1 MITPEQ
7 VAEARKRLGRH
18 LAELRRAAGYSQ
30 ETFASARGP
39 AAGYTRSQIA
49 NVETG
54 RGSLPRS
61 FWERFDRELRA
72 NGTLL
77 AASERVDNL
86 VQRYRRQL
94 AQLREQQR
102 YAGVGDRL
110 APSAREDL
118 APMAAF
124 RQDLT
129 DESHDQLSEPA
140 VEMVAYLAAQESWR
154 HAAGSG
160 GAVEGASIEHARN
173 QVRRLARR
181 YHQLPPIRAL
191 AEAREVRN
199 LAYMLLERT
208 RRPGQMA
215 DLYLTAG
222 QACGLLAMASFDL
235 AQWDAA
241 ADQVCAAR
249 AYADLIGHP
258 SLRCWSVGTQALV
271 AYWTGQPRHA
281 LAVLQAMGES
291 APGGAAAA
299 RLYAILARSWSYLG
313 NPSEVAGALNV
324 ADRAMDAAN
333 GCDDLHDGIG
343 GELGWGRSLHH
354 ACAGTA
360 LLAVGKAEQAA
371 QRIRE
376 ALEVAPDDPYSG
388 LVPPR
393 ARIDLAA
400 AELAARRFDAALDA
414 LGEVWDTPDGYRRHG
429 VTARLEQ
436 LGRALEGPDWR
447 DHRPAAELRDRIE
460 VFVGEAVAA
469 RALPAA

>member
-1 MITPEQ
+1 
-7 VAEARKRLGRH
+7 
-18 LAELRRAAGYSQ
+18 
-30 ETFASARGP
+30 
-39 AAGYTRSQIA
+39 
-49 NVETG
+49 
-54 RGSLPRS
+54 
-61 FWERFDRELRA
+61 
-72 NGTLL
+72 
-77 AASERVDNL
+77 
-86 VQRYRRQL
+86 VQRYRLEL

-102 YAGVGDRL
+102 YARIGDRP
-110 APSAREDL
+110 APSAPEDL
-118 APMAAF
+118 APVAAF
-124 RQDLT
+124 RQELA
-129 DESHDQLSEPA
+129 DEFPDQLSQPA

-160 GAVEGASIEHARN
+160 GAVEAASIEHARN

-241 ADQVCAAR
+241 ADQICAAR

-258 SLRCWSVGTQALV
+258 SLRCWSAGTQALV

-281 LAVLQAMGES
+281 LGVLQAVGEA
-291 APGGAAAA
+291 APSGAPAA
-299 RLYAILARSWSYLG
+299 RLYAILARAWSYVG
-313 NPSEVAGALNV
+313 NPSEVVGALRA
-324 ADRAMDAAN
+324 ADRAMDTAD
-333 GCDDLHDGIG
+333 GGDELHHGIG

-360 LLAVGKAEQAA
+360 LLAVGRPEQAA

-400 AELAARRFDAALDA
+400 AELAAGRFDAAVDA
-414 LGEVWDTPDGYRRHG
+414 LGQVWITPARYRRHG

-436 LGRALEGPDWR
+436 LGHTLEGPDWR
-447 DHRPAAELRDRIE
+447 DHRPANELRDQIE